1 MGVYED
7 MITNIIMGIVVL
19 YTMRLQYKYYNM
31 KMRKEIIEDKLLEL
45 AIYTTILEKVC
56 KVDDKVKEELYTHIK
71 ERKDKLM
78 GWWTKDR
85 I

>member
-1 MGVYED
+1 MEVYED
-7 MITNIIMGIVVL
+7 MLTNIIMGIVVL

-31 KMRKEIIEDKLLEL
+31 KMRKEVIEDKLLEL
-45 AIYTTILEKVC
+45 AIYTTLLEKVC

-78 GWWTKDR
+78 EWWTKDR